1 MAFLSR
7 AAADAVPADNHQP
20 PPLPPLKMDSLLDR
34 TWEAQAWAFQRLS
47 RGNGGPG
54 VLPHGQVYELS

>member
-20 PPLPPLKMDSLLDR
+20 LPLPPLKMDGLLDR
-34 TWEAQAWAFQRLS
+34 IWGTQA
-47 RGNGGPG
+47 
-54 VLPHGQVYELS
+54 